1 MKKLSIGK
9 GQRPGIRLNA
19 NGIVTRKSIM
29 LTAGQLFSDFGY
41 AGTSFRDI
49 TRQSEI
55 GLGSLVYHFGVK
67 ENLFLATVSTFFPT
81 RERFEEIADPLESC
95 GPESSKEE
103 IIAAVTAVAT
113 AFLKEMHC
121 NRRASFLAK
130 FYARLMLDSTPEAAQ
145 VVNDR
150 LAPIREKTLAFATR
164 VNPALTA
171 EQAKAWRRCIFSQIE
186 YTMFSEKAVLE
197 DFQLRSFKPE
207 AIDAIAKTIAETS
220 YPLLQKNA

>member
-1 MKKLSIGK
+1 MKKLTIGK

-29 LTAGQLFSDFGY
+29 QTAGQLFSEFGY

-49 TRQSEI
+49 TRESEI

-81 RERFEEIADPLESC
+81 RERFEEIVDPLENC
-95 GPESSKEE
+95 GPESTKEAIVE
-103 IIAAVTAVAT
+103 AVSAMVA
-113 AFLKEMHC
+113 AFLKEIHC

-145 VVNDR
+145 VVDDR
-150 LAPIREKTLAFATR
+150 LAPVREKTLAFATR
-164 VNPALTA
+164 VNPALTE

-186 YTMFSEKAVLE
+186 YTMFSSKEVLE
-197 DFQLRSFKPE
+197 DFKLRSFKPE
-207 AIDAIAKTIAETS
+207 AIDTIAKVIAETS
-220 YPLLQKNA
+220 YPLLLK